1 MPDTLDHIDA
11 QILTILQ
18 EDGRA
23 KRNAIADAVGLSLPS
38 VSERMRKLEERGII
52 TGYHARVNPELLGY
66 DVTAFIRVDISGSEH
81 YRAMIEHV
89 NSVGEIQEV
98 HSITGEG
105 SHLLKIRL
113 RNTRELE
120 RLLAGVQRL
129 PGVGGTRTSIV
140 LSSIKETASLPVDTS
155 SE

>member
-18 EDGRA
+18 KDGRA

-52 TGYHARVNPELLGY
+52 TGYHARANPELLGY

-81 YRAMIEHV
+81 YRAFIEHV

-105 SHLLKIRL
+105 SHLLKIRV

>member
-1 MPDTLDHIDA
+1 MADTLDHIDA

-18 EDGRA
+18 KDGRA
-23 KRNAIADAVGLSLPS
+23 KRNTIAEAVGLSLPS
-38 VSERMRKLEERGII
+38 VSERMRKLEERGVI
-52 TGYHARVNPELLGY
+52 TGYHATVNPELLGF
-66 DVTAFIRVDISGSEH
+66 DVTAFIRVDIAGSEH
-81 YRAMIEHV
+81 YASFIEHV
-89 NSVGEIQEV
+89 NTVDEIQEV

-105 SHLLKIRL
+105 SHLLKIRV

-140 LSSIKETASLPVDTS
+140 LSSIKETSSLPVDIS
-155 SE
+155 PE